1 MRSNTTNQPKSIVEL
16 VATCMTLRTYGPPA
30 VTLTKELKYK
40 QGTSTKMDSPLTL
53 LTIYV

>member
-1 MRSNTTNQPKSIVEL
+1 MRSNTTYQSNSVVEL
-16 VATCMTLRTYGPPA
+16 VATYITLGTYGTLA

-40 QGTSTKMDSPLTL
+40 QGTSTKMDTPLTL